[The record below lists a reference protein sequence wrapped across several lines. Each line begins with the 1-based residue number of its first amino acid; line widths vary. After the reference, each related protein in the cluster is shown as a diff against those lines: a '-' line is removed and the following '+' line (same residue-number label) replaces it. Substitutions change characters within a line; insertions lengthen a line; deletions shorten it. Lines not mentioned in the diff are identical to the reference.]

1 LTQRLAIE
9 LMEATPEEKQS
20 AEKLIEELREEIR
33 LLKIE
38 NQALTVSRDT
48 FQSENAQMKKQI
60 KMLQK
65 KLKEAGVE

>member
-1 LTQRLAIE
+1 
-9 LMEATPEEKQS
+9 MEATPEEKQS

-48 FQSENAQMKKQI
+48 FQSENGQMKKQI

>member
-1 LTQRLAIE
+1 
-9 LMEATPEEKQS
+9 MEATPEEKQS

>member
-1 LTQRLAIE
+1 
-9 LMEATPEEKQS
+9 
-20 AEKLIEELREEIR
+20 LIEERREEIR

-48 FQSENAQMKKQI
+48 FQSENGQMKKQI

-65 KLKEAGVE
+65 KLKDAGVE